1 LNRIIGGAA
10 VMSVDFL
17 NYINKLRH
25 EPIKNLNDLCD
36 FLLEISL
43 EISGS
48 TAGSV
53 VAKDQLDAD
62 YAHYSKKGD
71 LTDPFQKI
79 SMIEEKDSY
88 VEAMISIANT
98 LDEEKVELIRSIAW
112 IAYGQMTQNR
122 LIRRLRKSERI
133 FNLTFEQVNS
143 GRCVTD
149 LEGYILETNEKFC
162 DIIGYTQEEALGLRI
177 KDLTF
182 PDDWKLDVVYKDQ
195 LFRGEIPFFSM
206 EKRYIKKNGELA
218 WVYTTVTY
226 MHGDENEDDF
236 LIGIVQDIGS
246 QKEADIESLTGLYN
260 RRYMMTRLQDEV
272 ERYERTGKSFSLILT
287 DIDYFKTIND
297 DYGHDCGDEVL
308 QVLSKV
314 MKSQVRAMDV
324 LCRWGGEEFL
334 LLLPETDI
342 EKARMLAERVRKSV
356 LEEHFTYENKQ
367 FRLTMTFGV
376 STYEKGMSIKEL
388 IKVADL
394 ALYRGKELGRNR
406 VV

>member
-1 LNRIIGGAA
+1 
-10 VMSVDFL
+10 MSVDFL

-25 EPIKNLNDLCD
+25 EPIKNLNNLCD
-36 FLLEISL
+36 FILEISL

-53 VAKDQLDAD
+53 VVKDHLDAD
-62 YAHYSKKGD
+62 YVLYSKKGD
-71 LTDPFQKI
+71 LTNSVQKI
-79 SMIEEKDSY
+79 SLIEEKESY
-88 VEAMISIANT
+88 VQAIISIANT
-98 LDEEKVELIRSIAW
+98 LDESTVELLRSIAW
-112 IAYGQMTQNR
+112 IAYGQLTQNR

-182 PDDWKLDVVYKDQ
+182 PDDWKHDVVYKDQ

-226 MHGDENEDDF
+226 MHDDENEEDF

-260 RRYMMTRLQDEV
+260 RRYMMARLQDEV

-356 LEEHFTYENKQ
+356 LEEHFTYENKP